1 MKILR
6 RLVVTPNY
14 IKWKLLG
21 ATIIRVRIER
31 GAMRVYFLG
40 LRIYKE
46 FINPVDQNL
55 KQINQ
60 DSVDQNLKQIN
71 QDSLLLIQRMDAMK
85 LIQQNRGVSYLRGLE
100 DKE

>member
-60 DSVDQNLKQIN
+60 DS
-71 QDSLLLIQRMDAMK
+71 LLLIQRMDAMK

-100 DKE
+100 EKE